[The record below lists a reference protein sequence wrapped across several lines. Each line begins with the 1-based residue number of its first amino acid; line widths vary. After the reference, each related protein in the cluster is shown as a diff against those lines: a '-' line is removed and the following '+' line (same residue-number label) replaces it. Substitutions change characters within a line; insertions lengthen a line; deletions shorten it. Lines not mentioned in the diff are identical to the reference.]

1 MLEMKNK
8 GMDFGIHTRH
18 HKRLEL
24 LNKDEQKVEI
34 ENDIEIL
41 KGKKILT
48 NTKAIAYPYG
58 SYNQDT
64 LDVLNN
70 LKVDLGFTI
79 KRKFGIYKTLEI
91 ERIDCNE
98 LKNYV

>member
-48 NTKAIAYPYG
+48 NTKGNSIPIWK
-58 SYNQDT
+58 
-64 LDVLNN
+64 L
-70 LKVDLGFTI
+70 
-79 KRKFGIYKTLEI
+79 
-91 ERIDCNE
+91 
-98 LKNYV
+98 